1 MVNICVFL
9 YLKSLVS
16 QRNAVKCLDC
26 LQGSFLADEIHKT
39 IAETIISLQRYKKEN
54 LNFRG
59 VNHIVNRST
68 EKIFYRMK

>member
-1 MVNICVFL
+1 MVNIYVFL

-39 IAETIISLQRYKKEN
+39 IAETIISLQKVQKRKFK
-54 LNFRG
+54 F
-59 VNHIVNRST
+59 
-68 EKIFYRMK
+68 